1 MLLVDM
7 KMPKGCVECPFS
19 RYSLS
24 GISCGLIEGKTLFR
38 RDDVINKR
46 SPSDICPLREIKD
59 EKGAENAKTD
69 I

>member
-46 SPSDICPLREIKD
+46 SPSGICPLREIKD
-59 EKGAENAKTD
+59 EKGAENGKTD